1 MNTLFI
7 THHYLSS
14 NGGGSFASRAYIN
27 AFAELSSEMTLLY
40 PVKDGEDLFEGIN
53 PKIKSIPVAYN
64 IPKWKK
70 LYHLLTGKV
79 HRFFK
84 VARTILNQDSFDI
97 VVFDTSVVSYKL
109 VELFKET
116 GAKIIVIHHNYQYEY
131 FRDNTSWWLKWPTLY
146 WCKRYEEEAVR
157 KADLNLTLTKQDI
170 ELLSKH
176 YCNGDT
182 SKFKLLGTFEY
193 KTSKPVEIDPS
204 TPNLRRFVITGN
216 LGAMQTKQ
224 SLVPWIREYYPIL
237 KEVFP
242 DATLTIAGKDP
253 DEGLTDL
260 CKKNSI
266 NLIPNP
272 ETMDS
277 ILKNSDYYICPIC
290 FGGGLKLRVMD
301 GLKWGLPI
309 IAHKVSA
316 RGYDVFGIQES
327 IFIYS
332 NVSEYKQILY
342 DLRKKQFQRQSI
354 ISQYYSIMC
363 FQAGVD
369 RLQTL
374 LALK

>member
-40 PVKDGEDLFEGIN
+40 PVKDGEELFEGIN
-53 PKIKSIPVAYN
+53 PKIKTISVAYN

-79 HRFFK
+79 HRYFK
-84 VARTILNQDSFDI
+84 AARTILNQDSFDI

-176 YCNGDT
+176 YCNGDV

-242 DATLTIAGKDP
+242 DATLTIAGKGP

-301 GLKWGLPI
+301 GLKWGLPV

-316 RGYDVFGIQES
+316 RGYDEFIEKGYMFSYYNEDNFKILLHKLISCNSIKHDVCKCYHEIFSFDEGIRRT
-327 IFIYS
+327 
-332 NVSEYKQILY
+332 KG
-342 DLRKKQFQRQSI
+342 I
-354 ISQYYSIMC
+354 ISE
-363 FQAGVD
+363 
-369 RLQTL
+369 L
-374 LALK
+374 